1 MNAITKMLVGAGA
14 TALMAMASHSWLHL
28 GTGFVD
34 KLQSGAE
41 TALGNAGGTGV
52 TVAFGREPMLTRI
65 ATLSG
70 PADAATKES
79 LLAAV
84 RAVPG
89 VADARWADDG
99 ADTAAPAEAPAS
111 AATVANCQA
120 QVDAAI
126 TGQTIQFRSGSAYIS
141 PDSNG
146 LIDALAAALGPCA
159 GVVVEVAGHT
169 DAMGN
174 AANNQ
179 TLSQARADAVVA
191 ALSAKGV
198 AATHMVAHGFGSTQP
213 KVAGGGAAANAANRR
228 IEFHVSSTAAAASAA
243 PTGE

>member
-34 KLQSGAE
+34 RLQSGAE

-70 PADAATKES
+70 AADAATRER

-89 VADARWADDG
+89 VADAVWADDS
-99 ADTAAPAEAPAS
+99 AATTAAPAEAPAS

-120 QVDAAI
+120 QVDAAVA
-126 TGQTIQFRSGSAYIS
+126 GQTIQFRSGSAYIS
-141 PDSNG
+141 PDSND

-159 GVVVEVAGHT
+159 GVSVEVAGHT
-169 DAMGN
+169 DPMGN
-174 AANNQ
+174 AASNQ
-179 TLSQARADAVVA
+179 TLSQSRADAVVA
-191 ALSAKGV
+191 ALVAKGV
-198 AATHMVAHGFGSTQP
+198 AASRMVAHGCGSP
-213 KVAGGGAAANAANRR
+213 RRKVTGGGA
-228 IEFHVSSTAAAASAA
+228 
-243 PTGE
+243 

>member
-1 MNAITKMLVGAGA
+1 MTKMLIGAGA
-14 TALMAMASHSWLHL
+14 TALMAMASHSWLHM
-28 GTGFVD
+28 GSGFID
-34 KLQSGAE
+34 KLQGGAE

-52 TVAFGREPMLTRI
+52 TVAFDSDPALTRI
-65 ATLSG
+65 AVLSG
-70 PADAATKES
+70 AADAATRDR

-89 VADARWADDG
+89 VKDARWADDG
-99 ADTAAPAEAPAS
+99 AAASAAAPAEAPAS

-126 TGQTIQFRSGSAYIS
+126 NGQTIQFRSGSAYIS
-141 PDSNG
+141 PASNT

-159 GVVVEVAGHT
+159 GVSVEVAGHT
-169 DAMGN
+169 DPMGN
-174 AANNQ
+174 AASNQ

-191 ALSAKGV
+191 ALAAKGV
-198 AATHMVAHGFGSTQP
+198 AASRMVAHGFGSTQP
-213 KVAGGGAAANAANRR
+213 KVQGGGAAANAANRR
-228 IEFHVSSTAAAASAA
+228 IEFHVASNAAAQPAA